1 MARASS
7 ATPREAAASRTRW
20 RVYNQALPSKKHTVS
35 KQEFLVI
42 WLWKYLK
49 IPHSLSLTQLTTI
62 HNLISEPCVPQCGCQ
77 RAPPYPEHLTLNA
90 SARDSAHTTKKAAII
105 FIQNVLDIY
114 LGILATHTHKNK
126 LATILISRKEY
137 KISPIYLSKHNL

>member
-1 MARASS
+1 MRMSACSS
-7 ATPREAAASRTRW
+7 
-20 RVYNQALPSKKHTVS
+20 L
-35 KQEFLVI
+35 L
-42 WLWKYLK
+42 
-49 IPHSLSLTQLTTI
+49 
-62 HNLISEPCVPQCGCQ
+62 
-77 RAPPYPEHLTLNA
+77 PEHLTLNA

-114 LGILATHTHKNK
+114 LGCYELATHTQKNK